1 MVRIIAVYKPSLL
14 LIINMHDTVFYS
26 YLFKNHFFFSG
37 LLYTLEESDWRK
49 SRKEKQIYINIIYWN
64 VWTNTFFLQYFF
76 YIIYHVHSILC
87 VCVCKPR
94 GTWHWF
100 YQCQLVTKYW
110 LICVVKGEWTILI
123 CWYLNIFLESVTAS
137 LW

>member
-14 LIINMHDTVFYS
+14 LINMHDTVFYS
-26 YLFKNHFFFSG
+26 YLLRITFFFQG
-37 LLYTLEESDWRK
+37 CCTHWRK
-49 SRKEKQIYINIIYWN
+49 AIEENQGRKNRSTLTLFTEMFEQIPF
-64 VWTNTFFLQYFF
+64 FFLQYFF